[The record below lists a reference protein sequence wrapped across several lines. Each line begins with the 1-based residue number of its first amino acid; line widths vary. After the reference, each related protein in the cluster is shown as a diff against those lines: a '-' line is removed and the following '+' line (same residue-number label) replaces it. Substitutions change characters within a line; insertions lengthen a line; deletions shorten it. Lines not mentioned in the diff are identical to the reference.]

1 MRGNLNNHPFPVDFG
16 LAGRR
21 PWVGAETGW
30 EENRQLGSCNWF
42 VSDRNDWQGISVWY
56 QWKGSIKSPTHQAEK
71 SDVRR
76 HSTSQSERSKQGTN
90 AEQEEEGAA
99 TKAAHQP
106 LTQDPLPASFCT
118 LQGRKNQSD
127 EHDGG
132 QDRFS
137 ATDSHSWYVHCTIP
151 TQIWHF

>member
-1 MRGNLNNHPFPVDFG
+1 MIG
-16 LAGRR
+16 
-21 PWVGAETGW
+21 
-30 EENRQLGSCNWF
+30 
-42 VSDRNDWQGISVWY
+42 QGISGCY
-56 QWKGSIKSPTHQAEK
+56 QLLDLIKSPTHQAEK

-76 HSTSQSERSKQGTN
+76 HSTSQSEQSKQGTN
-90 AEQEEEGAA
+90 AEQEEEEGAA

-118 LQGRKNQSD
+118 LRAEKTKAMSTM
-127 EHDGG
+127 GG
-132 QDRFS
+132 EDRFS

>member
-1 MRGNLNNHPFPVDFG
+1 MGGESP
-16 LAGRR
+16 
-21 PWVGAETGW
+21 TG
-30 EENRQLGSCNWF
+30 ELQSVHQLYDC
-42 VSDRNDWQGISVWY
+42 QGISGCY
-56 QWKGSIKSPTHQAEK
+56 QLLELIKSPTHQAEK

-76 HSTSQSERSKQGTN
+76 HSTSQSEQSKQGTN

-118 LQGRKNQSD
+118 LRAEKNQSD

-132 QDRFS
+132 EISFRPQIPILGTFIAQCPHRSGISRSWKRF
-137 ATDSHSWYVHCTIP
+137 
-151 TQIWHF
+151 